1 MLKCLRVLKRRCA
14 KAKQFVSLAQTVDIK
29 DEFFDWAQTNCD
41 FLNKTLEPA
50 LIAEYH
56 HLMLATMAFFKS
68 SIPDLFFGPLCLEF
82 LKYTIPLDASHEDAK
97 KYNMVRPV
105 AGQHRLQVLEKI
117 NTFKCQMGGSVLYMN
132 FSTTA
137 SGASGAPS
145 GPPSGVVSP
154 LASPPGSAPPSGAT
168 TPTGATSG
176 PPQTVSIAAAAA
188 AALAASTALGD
199 DPEEP
204 DQAPKPK
211 KKNVKKFDEVMN
223 LKTDDS
229 SRDKLWFDDAMAA
242 VMGPL
247 RSIAKAALD
256 GRGLLAIF

>member
-1 MLKCLRVLKRRCA
+1 MLKCLRVLERRCA
-14 KAKQFVSLAQTVDIK
+14 KAKLFVSLAQTVDIK

-68 SIPDLFFGPLCLEF
+68 SIPDPFFGPLCLEF

-97 KYNMVRPV
+97 KYNMVHPV

-117 NTFKCQMGGSVLYMN
+117 NTFKCQMGGSVLYKK

-145 GPPSGVVSP
+145 GALSGVVSP
-154 LASPPGSAPPSGAT
+154 LASPPGSAPWHRRPGTRRSPGHRAR
-168 TPTGATSG
+168 
-176 PPQTVSIAAAAA
+176 
-188 AALAASTALGD
+188 
-199 DPEEP
+199 
-204 DQAPKPK
+204 
-211 KKNVKKFDEVMN
+211 
-223 LKTDDS
+223 S
-229 SRDKLWFDDAMAA
+229 SR
-242 VMGPL
+242 
-247 RSIAKAALD
+247 
-256 GRGLLAIF
+256 GRRRR